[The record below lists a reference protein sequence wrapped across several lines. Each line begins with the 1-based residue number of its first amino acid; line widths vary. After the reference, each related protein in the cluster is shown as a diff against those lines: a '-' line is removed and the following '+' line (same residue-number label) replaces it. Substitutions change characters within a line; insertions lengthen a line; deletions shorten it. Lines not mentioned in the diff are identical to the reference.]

1 VLSPKIFGASDK
13 SKGRKKL
20 YESFCEDFSKRND
33 LNYYTKVYSN
43 LDQNVDR
50 QIFVLFKSEVDRDIL
65 SDKIIQIIEE
75 EKFGI

>member
-1 VLSPKIFGASDK
+1 MW
-13 SKGRKKL
+13 GRKKL

-43 LDQNVDR
+43 LDQNVY
-50 QIFVLFKSEVDRDIL
+50 RDIL
-65 SDKIIQIIEE
+65 SDKIIEIIEE